1 MTDSF
6 KKGPIGH
13 PEKSVINYNYTLHNI
28 SEGRTSHIAW
38 QTPEITQRKY
48 LRGIGFGHID
58 GRLLTGNFPEGS
70 EENHKKNLGNMR
82 RETFTTVST
91 RLLARDAV

>member
-1 MTDSF
+1 MIDFF
-6 KKGPIGH
+6 KKGRIGH
-13 PEKSVINYNYTLHNI
+13 PETSVINYNYTLHNI

-48 LRGIGFGHID
+48 LRGIGCGHID
-58 GRLLTGNFPEGS
+58 GRLLTGNFPEGR
-70 EENHKKNLGNMR
+70 KKTIKTLGNVR
-82 RETFTTVST
+82 REAFTTVST